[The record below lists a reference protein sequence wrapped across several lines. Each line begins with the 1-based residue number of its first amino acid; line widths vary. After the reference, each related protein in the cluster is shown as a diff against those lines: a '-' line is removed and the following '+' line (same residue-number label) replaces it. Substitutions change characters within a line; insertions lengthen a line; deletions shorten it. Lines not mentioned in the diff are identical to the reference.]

1 MQGFKFNQAGG
12 RQELIRGCAQGGN
25 VKNFYAGWCSF
36 VKTAKQ
42 YNGAV
47 SKAAV
52 AGVND
57 VDIYLNTNNIVVKM
71 EDGNAY
77 DVSGIAGVACVP
89 KDSEAFKAGRLRITI
104 QQTIFCR
111 PATSVMPCQ
120 AAARQNMF

>member
-1 MQGFKFNQAGG
+1 MVSWQGFKFNQAGG

-42 YNGAV
+42 FNGLV

-52 AGVND
+52 EGVND
-57 VDIYLNTNNIVVKM
+57 VDIYLNTNNAVVKM

-77 DVSGIAGVACVP
+77 DVSGIQGVACVP
-89 KDSEAFKAGRLRITI
+89 KDSEAFKGVSNMVLSLFSDTGNHAG
-104 QQTIFCR
+104 
-111 PATSVMPCQ
+111 
-120 AAARQNMF
+120 AAHQF